1 MSEERQ
7 AAELQDLVVRFVRD
21 FGLHQPD
28 RTPCGQPLPV
38 SEAYAISELA
48 RSGELRQVELV
59 RRLRLRKSTTSRLVG
74 QLVRRGWVER
84 DGAPSDGRGVLLRVT
99 DAGRAAAADI
109 AKARSERFSLVLQGI
124 PEAERADVL
133 RSLELLV
140 EAADVR

>member
-84 DGAPSDGRGVLLRVT
+84 DDAPSDGRGVLLRVT
-99 DAGRAAAADI
+99 DAGRVAAEDV

-124 PEAERADVL
+124 PESERADVL